1 MNSQATDIPFEKL
14 KSSNNIV
21 ELLDDEQLAHIAS
34 VVIDGYE
41 IDEDSRLEWKH
52 TVDKAMEIAK
62 QIQTKKDFPWP
73 GAANIKMPII
83 TRACIDYASRTLP
96 EIIQNDR
103 IVKAKVLGMDDG
115 RKQARADRVTKFM
128 SYQLLHKSPDWEN
141 GVDSLL
147 QTLPVLGT
155 VFKKTYY
162 SEIEKRIISEMCVPD
177 RIVVNYNSTSLE
189 TARRITHVL
198 TMYTND
204 IVERQ
209 HRGIFNDDVD
219 VESLKTADTMF
230 TDKQGQ
236 NAIDPSDQD
245 MPIDILEQHCYF
257 DLDGDGYK
265 EPYVAL
271 VHKDSRQVLRIVQR
285 FKKIERSGGKIARIE
300 PEHYFTDYHFIKS
313 PDGGFYS
320 MGFGSLLLPMNTAI
334 NTLINQLIDAGT
346 LSNTQGGFL
355 GRGLRL
361 KNGEFRVKMG
371 QWKVLDAASG
381 TKIADNVYPLPVREP
396 SQTLFQLLGLMTQM
410 AQDLSS
416 TTDVLSG
423 KQPAQNVSGNTISQ
437 LVEQGTKVFTA
448 VNKRV
453 YRGLKKEYQKIY
465 ELNHRNLS
473 QKEYV
478 NVLDDEEANVKADF
492 EMDSIDILPVA
503 DPTLSSDQQRLQ
515 KALMI
520 QQLQTVDRRAAD
532 AMVLDTMQV
541 DEAQKAA
548 LLPQPD
554 PNAPPPPE
562 TQKIMAEIQKMQA
575 EIAKISAEATL
586 HAEKLNMEKLKLNQ
600 DVKQSEALI
609 NEAIARMWK
618 MQKDAAVNDAKV
630 ATTAR
635 KMQYEEEIKGV
646 KAAESFDKAQHDK
659 ATKDVELAHKI
670 QKDNKELEIKA
681 KEATQKSKK
690 DTND

>member
-1 MNSQATDIPFEKL
+1 MKNTEIQFDKL
-14 KSSNNIV
+14 KSSTNIV
-21 ELLDDEQLAHIAS
+21 DLLDEQQLAHIAS

-96 EIIQNDR
+96 EIIQSDR
-103 IVKAKVLGMDDG
+103 IVKASVIGNDDG
-115 RKQARADRVTKFM
+115 TKQQRANRVTKFM

-147 QTLPVLGT
+147 QSLPVLGT

-162 SEIEKRIISEMCVPD
+162 NEVEKRIVSEMCVPD

-204 IVERQ
+204 VIERQ
-209 HRGIFNDDVD
+209 HRGTFNKDID
-219 VESLKTADTMF
+219 VESLKTTDYMF
-230 TDKQGQ
+230 TDKNGQ
-236 NAIDPSDQD
+236 FTIDPSDQD
-245 MPIDILEQHCYF
+245 MPIDVLEQHCYF

-265 EPYVAL
+265 EPYVVL
-271 VHKDSRQVLRIVQR
+271 VHKDSRQVLRIVNR
-285 FKKIERSGGKIARIE
+285 FKKIERSDGKIVRIE
-300 PEHYFTDYHFIKS
+300 PEHYFTDFHFIKS

-320 MGFGSLLLPMNTAI
+320 MGFGSLLLPINTAI

-371 QWKVLDAASG
+371 QWKVLDAASS
-381 TKIADNVYPLPVREP
+381 TKISDNVYPLPVREP
-396 SQTLFQLLGLMTQM
+396 SQTLFSLLGLMTQM

-416 TTDVLSG
+416 STDVLSG

-437 LVEQGTKVFTA
+437 LVEQGTKIFTA

-465 ELNHRNLS
+465 ELNFRNLT
-473 QKEYV
+473 QKEYTK
-478 NVLDDEEANVKADF
+478 VLDDPAANVKTDF
-492 EMDSIDILPVA
+492 ELDSLDILPVA

-548 LLPQPD
+548 LLPPPD

-562 TQKIMAEIQKMQA
+562 ALKIQAEIQKMQA

-586 HAEKLNMEKLKLNQ
+586 HAEKLQLEKMKLSQ

-635 KMQYEEEIKGV
+635 KMQSEQEIKGL
-646 KAAESFDKAQHDK
+646 KAAESMNKTQHDN
-659 ATKDVELAHKI
+659 AAKDVELTHKI
-670 QKDNKELEIKA
+670 QKENAELAIKAAEVTQNKE
-681 KEATQKSKK
+681 
-690 DTND
+690 D